1 MFPNKK
7 GGCFMIKFIVGF
19 ALGGVVTIFTKKYDE
34 MVSEIRRLRRDN
46 DALNRRVEELE
57 NKQ

>member
-1 MFPNKK
+1 
-7 GGCFMIKFIVGF
+7 MIKFIVGF

-57 NKQ
+57 NK